1 MCLHSVEVGGCFY
14 RVWMGTSIGWLGC
27 VSVRALFFLL
37 VLLSWMFLSLVP
49 LPSIFSGRIHP
60 RLDHGTAP
68 CHVLFPLFH
77 PSFFHL
83 AFPSGRASVAPPRCP
98 PPPWLRPF
106 EKGPFPLSPSL
117 AVGRDVWFGWLE
129 TRKDRSPD
137 APETRRAHVKGRGP
151 GRSMSSLARLFTG
164 KKEREGKEGKGK
176 CV

>member
-1 MCLHSVEVGGCFY
+1 MF
-14 RVWMGTSIGWLGC
+14 
-27 VSVRALFFLL
+27 ALDRGRR
-37 VLLSWMFLSLVP
+37 VLLPRLDGGIDRLAWLCVRRNAVLPSGSPLLDVSLPRSIAFHLLRKDPSTLGSWNGTMSRLVP
-49 LPSIFSGRIHP
+49 TLPSILLPS
-60 RLDHGTAP
+60 RLPFWTCLGCTSP
-68 CHVLFPLFH
+68 VSP
-77 PSFFHL
+77 PV
-83 AFPSGRASVAPPRCP
+83 AS
-98 PPPWLRPF
+98 PF